1 VRGLLLGLALILC
14 AACGSATDPSAV
26 ALLPAPAAGGPL
38 GFTPAGVLLV
48 PYTDPP
54 RFTGRYGPPGS
65 CQARGPRPDPICT
78 PGSVGATD
86 PTEVC
91 AHGFATAH
99 RPPPDIQFRVSGMRA
114 YGIPGSACT
123 AVQADQ
129 LVPGVLGG
137 SNDATN
143 IWLARS
149 DIPGGGIRNTKD
161 RVEARVLAAVCKPR
175 STVPLGAA
183 QAAFAHD
190 WTTASA
196 ALGIRP

>member
-1 VRGLLLGLALILC
+1 VRALLLALLLC
-14 AACGSATDPSAV
+14 AACGSAKDPSAL
-26 ALLPAPAAGGPL
+26 ARLPAPAAGDPL
-38 GFTPAGVLLV
+38 GFTTAGVLLV

-54 RFTGRYGPPGS
+54 RFTGHYGPPGS

-86 PTEVC
+86 PVEVC
-91 AHGFATAH
+91 EHGFATAH
-99 RPPPDIQFRVSGMRA
+99 RPPPDIQFRVAGMRA
-114 YGIPGSACT
+114 YGIPGAAST
-123 AVQADQ
+123 WQADQ

-183 QAAFAHD
+183 QAAFARD

-196 ALGIRP
+196 ALGIRA